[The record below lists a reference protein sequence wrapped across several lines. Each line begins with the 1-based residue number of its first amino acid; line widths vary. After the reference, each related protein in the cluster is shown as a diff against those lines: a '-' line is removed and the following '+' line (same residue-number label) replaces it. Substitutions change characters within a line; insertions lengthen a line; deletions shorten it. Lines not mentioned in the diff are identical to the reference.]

1 MAAFGPERAECLVF
15 TYKDGMLSA
24 VAHDLKLRVG
34 RFTVEV
40 ADDASA
46 VDARFD
52 ARSLEVVGAMRHG
65 AGAAGGPSA
74 RDRHT
79 IESNLKK
86 DVLAADRYPEIRFVS
101 SSVARDG
108 DRAIVQGT
116 LTLHGRA
123 RPLTVEA
130 RRSDGRW
137 RARVTLRQPDFG
149 IKPYSAMLGT
159 LRIKP
164 EVIVEISL
172 PEH

>member
-1 MAAFGPERAECLVF
+1 MPAFGPERAECLVF

-46 VDARFD
+46 VDARFE
-52 ARSLEVVGAMRHG
+52 ARSLEVVGAMRNG
-65 AGAAGGPSA
+65 AEAGGLSA
-74 RDRHT
+74 RDRQT
-79 IESNLKK
+79 IEVNLKK

-101 SSVARDG
+101 SSIARDG
-108 DRAIVQGT
+108 DRAVVQGT
-116 LTLHGRA
+116 LTLHGRT

-149 IKPYSAMLGT
+149 IKPYSAMFGT

-164 EVIVEISL
+164 EVLVEISL
-172 PEH
+172 PER